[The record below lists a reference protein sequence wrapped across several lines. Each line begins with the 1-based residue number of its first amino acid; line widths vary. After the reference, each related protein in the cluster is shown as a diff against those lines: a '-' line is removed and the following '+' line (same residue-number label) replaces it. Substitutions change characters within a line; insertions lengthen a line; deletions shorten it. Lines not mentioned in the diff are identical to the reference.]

1 MKKKTL
7 ALFDSNLNYMEKLYR
22 YLEDCRKIKL
32 SICAFTDEEKLIEY
46 MDREKIDYLI
56 ASEDKKTDFSRVG
69 QVIYIHE
76 NFQSEGIYRY
86 TPADGVVDR
95 LTKIIGLDINE
106 GEFSNTDS
114 KVIGVFSPVGRTM
127 KTSF

>member
-46 MDREKIDYLI
+46 MDREKIDSYLKKYNRN
-56 ASEDKKTDFSRVG
+56 SEYVS
-69 QVIYIHE
+69 I
-76 NFQSEGIYRY
+76 
-86 TPADGVVDR
+86 
-95 LTKIIGLDINE
+95 
-106 GEFSNTDS
+106 
-114 KVIGVFSPVGRTM
+114 
-127 KTSF
+127 